1 MMIVEERTPLVT
13 ISLLTRFRA
22 RNIMGYFT
30 VWISPFAKRDHYV
43 YSQASSSKFIL
54 IIVAIYMS
62 LSIYYYYTKGE
73 RSDAD
78 E

>member
-30 VWISPFAKRDHYV
+30 VWISPFAKRNHYV

-54 IIVAIYMS
+54 IIVVIYMS
-62 LSIYYYYTKGE
+62 LTYLKYLLLLY
-73 RSDAD
+73 
-78 E
+78 